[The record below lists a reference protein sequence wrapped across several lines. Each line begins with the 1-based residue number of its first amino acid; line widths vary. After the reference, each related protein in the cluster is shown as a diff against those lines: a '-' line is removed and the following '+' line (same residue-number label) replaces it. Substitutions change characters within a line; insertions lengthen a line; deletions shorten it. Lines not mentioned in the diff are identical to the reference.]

1 MIIESIFKGENNAME
16 EYTFSV
22 VIPAH
27 NEEKYISRCIAG
39 IKRAAHYAAPYKA
52 EIIVVAN
59 RCSDRTEEIAKHYGA
74 KVIVNNEKCISAIRN
89 TGIRA
94 ASGKIIV
101 TIDADSV
108 MSKYSLCEIREKL
121 GSGKYTGGG
130 SPMKFDR
137 MSIGILCSSV
147 YVAANIIPIMIKNKT
162 ALSGGMF
169 WFYKDDFDIIGG
181 FDETLVSL
189 EDMDFA
195 VRMNRLAVSRGQKTG
210 SLRHSYI
217 TTSSRKFDEFG
228 DWYLIKNCKITKRI
242 FTGRDREAADKFY
255 YDVR

>member
-1 MIIESIFKGENNAME
+1 MD

-27 NEEKYISRCIAG
+27 NEEKHISRCIAG
-39 IKRAAHYAAPYKA
+39 IKRAAHYAAPDKA
-52 EIIVVAN
+52 EIIVAAN
-59 RCSDRTEEIAKHYGA
+59 RCTDRTEEIAKHYGA
-74 KVIVNNEKCISAIRN
+74 KVIVNNKKCISAIRN
-89 TGIRA
+89 SGIRA

-108 MSKYSLCEIREKL
+108 MSKYSLCEVREKL
-121 GSGKYTGGG
+121 ESGKYIGGG
-130 SPMKFDR
+130 SPMIFDM

-147 YVAANIIPIMIKNKT
+147 YVAANIIPLIIKNKT

-169 WFYKDDFDIIGG
+169 WFYKDDFEIIGG

-195 VRMNRLAVSRGQKTG
+195 VRMNRLALSRGQKTG

-217 TTSSRKFDEFG
+217 TTSSRK
-228 DWYLIKNCKITKRI
+228 I
-242 FTGRDREAADKFY
+242 
-255 YDVR
+255 

>member
-1 MIIESIFKGENNAME
+1 MN
-16 EYTFSV
+16 EYGFSV

-39 IKRAAHYAAPYKA
+39 IRRAAHYASPAKV

-59 RCSDRTEEIAKHYGA
+59 RCTDRTEEISKCYGA

-89 TGIRA
+89 AGIKA

-101 TIDADSV
+101 TIDADSI
-108 MSKYSLCEIREKL
+108 MSKYSLCEISKYL
-121 GSGKYTGGG
+121 QSGKYIGGG
-130 SPMKFDR
+130 SPIRFDR
-137 MSIGILCSSV
+137 MSIGILCSAAA
-147 YVAANIIPIMIKNKT
+147 VAVNLVPIMIRNKA

-169 WFYKDDFDIIGG
+169 WFYKKDFEAVEG

-195 VRMNRLAVSRGQKTG
+195 ARLNRWGKTQGKKFG

-217 TTSSRKFDEFG
+217 ITSSRKFDEFG
-228 DWYLIKNCKITKRI
+228 DLYLIKNMSITKRI
-242 FTGRDREAADKFY
+242 FTGKDREAADKFY